1 MSGTFP
7 CPHCGAQYPRKPVLV
22 GKTVRCTSCKNAFIL
37 RDNGI
42 ADKVQPAPLPVAAP
56 SPSPAAA
63 PDPVRPAST
72 PAPVLATAAIVPA
85 PPAGAPSSSASASV
99 PSVAVPTPV
108 HSQATSLPSRRALT
122 QKAEATRR
130 AMAATL
136 SDAMSGALAAE
147 SVKRE
152 DEKRVAE
159 VKRKARQQEAATP
172 GEAGQGKL
180 KPAVL
185 TGEGEREARLSQ
197 QNWLIGLG
205 LVVII
210 GGLVWLMG
218 HAGPKD
224 AALLDFTRPPE
235 NRVTGGMRVRQIQE
249 RALLLSRGPGG
260 AGVAAFVELGKA
272 RYGQLQV
279 IDGAALA
286 PSLATISG
294 FTYFSAHAVW
304 TAPSDRDLFLKVMGS
319 IRDPAKQFAD
329 AAAKAKL
336 KYVYQQDLVA
346 AWKTAGLNDEAIGI
360 VTALLIGETSAGTN
374 DIAQRLTAGKFPSA
388 IEWIP
393 FFGPKGTYLIDIGNQ
408 TKYKD
413 TPYRGKLLRLVG
425 EGWPGRWKVFELSAD
440 AGNRPR

>member
-1 MSGTFP
+1 MTAPMSGTFP

-37 RDNGI
+37 RENGI
-42 ADKVQPAPLPVAAP
+42 ADKVQPAPLPIAAP
-56 SPSPAAA
+56 TPTPEAPA
-63 PDPVRPAST
+63 RP
-72 PAPVLATAAIVPA
+72 
-85 PPAGAPSSSASASV
+85 SASV
-99 PSVAVPTPV
+99 PAVSSPSPSAPVPAVSVPTPAPAP
-108 HSQATSLPSRRALT
+108 SQGTSLPSRRALT

-136 SDAMSGALAAE
+136 SGAMSGALAAE

-159 VKRKARQQEAATP
+159 EKRKARQQEAAAP

-185 TGEGEREARLSQ
+185 TGEGERNARISQ
-197 QNWLIGLG
+197 QNWLIGIGL
-205 LVVII
+205 LVVI
-210 GGLVWLMG
+210 GSLVWLIG

-224 AALLDFTRPPE
+224 AALLEFTRPPE

-249 RALLLSRGPGG
+249 RALLLARGPGG
-260 AGVAAFVELGKA
+260 AGVAAFVELGRA
-272 RYGQLQV
+272 RYGDVQT
-279 IDGAALA
+279 INGSAFA

-294 FTYFSAHAVW
+294 FKYFNDHAVW
-304 TAPSDRDLFLKVMGS
+304 TSPGDRDLFLKVMSS

-336 KYVYQQDLVA
+336 KYVYHQDLVA
-346 AWKTAGLNDEAIGI
+346 AWKAAGLNEEALGI
-360 VTALLIGETSAGTN
+360 LTALLIGETNSGSN
-374 DIAQRLTAGKFPSA
+374 DIAQRLTSGKLPTA
-388 IEWIP
+388 IEWVP
-393 FFGPKGTYLIDIGNQ
+393 FSGAKGTYLIDIGNQ
-408 TKYKD
+408 TKYKE
-413 TPYRGKLLRLVG
+413 TPYRGKLLRVLG
-425 EGWPGRWKVFELSAD
+425 EGWPSRWKVYELSAD